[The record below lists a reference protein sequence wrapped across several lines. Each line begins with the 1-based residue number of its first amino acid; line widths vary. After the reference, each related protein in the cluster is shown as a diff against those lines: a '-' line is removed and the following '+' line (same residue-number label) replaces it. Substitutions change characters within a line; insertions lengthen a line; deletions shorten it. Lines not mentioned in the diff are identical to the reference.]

1 MSVRSLGYDSDNLD
15 QIICCFMK
23 TILHL
28 QASGIEN
35 LPLENNLAEPW
46 KKFLNIAMKIFMESS

>member
-1 MSVRSLGYDSDNLD
+1 MSIRSLGYDSDNLD
-15 QIICCFMK
+15 QIICYFMK

-28 QASGIEN
+28 QASGVEN

-46 KKFLNIAMKIFMESS
+46 KKF